1 MLSWLWGLASS
12 SSDYFWGKVALS
24 PCFLTL
30 CIVVDALGGAQS
42 RSLYAFGVVCHY
54 RRGHC
59 TNCCQ
64 GSRVTAGRS
73 FHSFLLSMNSSLLLT
88 SAAATRV
95 VHGAA
100 ISTGLIARQ
109 VAAADGPGYRASNVV
124 ETVTGLTADLTL
136 AGPACNVLGR
146 DIQELKLSVNYETGM
161 YARSALMI
169 SC

>member
-1 MLSWLWGLASS
+1 MLLAVR
-12 SSDYFWGKVALS
+12 KVVHSMRLGSFA
-24 PCFLTL
+24 TTEEA
-30 CIVVDALGGAQS
+30 IVQTAVKDPG
-42 RSLYAFGVVCHY
+42 
-54 RRGHC
+54 
-59 TNCCQ
+59 
-64 GSRVTAGRS
+64 VTAGRS

-146 DIQELKLSVNYETGM
+146 DIQELKLSVNYETGI